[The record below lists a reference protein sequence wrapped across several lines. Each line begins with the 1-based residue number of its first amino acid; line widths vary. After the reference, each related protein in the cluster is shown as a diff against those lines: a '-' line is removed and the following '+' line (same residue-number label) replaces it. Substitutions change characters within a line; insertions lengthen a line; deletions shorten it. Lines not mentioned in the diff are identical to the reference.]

1 MKYHG
6 KDMDNKKQTVI
17 YRIIENIRHVNV
29 HIYKYIKIK
38 VRYDIISLNFIL
50 LFLKEFLPHGQNTK
64 NQPKSKHLVFEVSGI
79 RMETP
84 FVN

>member
-1 MKYHG
+1 MYYFVEFHF
-6 KDMDNKKQTVI
+6 T
-17 YRIIENIRHVNV
+17 
-29 HIYKYIKIK
+29 
-38 VRYDIISLNFIL
+38 
-50 LFLKEFLPHGQNTK
+50 FLKESLPHGQNTK